1 VPPNAPADPQANS
14 YTVELLAALWA
25 AGSGASAAPWSG
37 ATIGW
42 LDLDLNPTAPLA
54 GDWSQFVPTVGKT
67 PAIMAFYENDI
78 VFAAGT
84 EAGFTAWGGSDA
96 STMWSYATPAMIK
109 QGQNG
114 GAVMLGSQTPY
125 YGNPCLYAAGSTVPT
140 GTTVAAV
147 NTAGQLVLASNTAF
161 VSGTAANFGHGV
173 LVCNDTGGG
182 GVATQLHTFTYTG
195 TSGST
200 ILTGVVVAGYS
211 GASIATGAAC
221 NPAQLQP
228 YTTALPAGAQTG
240 AWPLQWSSTAYTTLS
255 IGASTDWAAAQ
266 ALNSNG
272 NLNAILDSYVALA
285 NTLAANQVPL
295 ILRPFIEKDQS
306 GAYWFSQM
314 SWYPSLWKY
323 VVGYIT
329 GNGGFSGQPVSPT
342 PAHNVLFCF
351 SQSATSTANVNAA
364 SWITNMP
371 AGALV
376 DVLGIDVYNKSSL
389 NTLPSHA
396 RAVLNGVTGYRNIP
410 SGLSEFYGQLVSNNT
425 ASCYYS
431 GSAIDFSTLV
441 SGNTIQG
448 TVVPGLNS
456 TTTFAA
462 SGTLAIAT
470 AKGVQTLTYSA
481 VAVAGN
487 TRTFTVS
494 SAAGIPSG
502 SNSLAVSGGMVLV
515 DSTVVAAATCLTDI
529 NTSSGVSGNLYP
541 AYFVLWGGS
550 ESGLSML
557 YQASPTALMAGAGV
571 RNAPAIGRPGLL
583 PAMR

>member
-1 VPPNAPADPQANS
+1 
-14 YTVELLAALWA
+14 
-25 AGSGASAAPWSG
+25 
-37 ATIGW
+37 
-42 LDLDLNPTAPLA
+42 
-54 GDWSQFVPTVGKT
+54 
-67 PAIMAFYENDI
+67 
-78 VFAAGT
+78 
-84 EAGFTAWGGSDA
+84 
-96 STMWSYATPAMIK
+96 
-109 QGQNG
+109 
-114 GAVMLGSQTPY
+114 
-125 YGNPCLYAAGSTVPT
+125 
-140 GTTVAAV
+140 
-147 NTAGQLVLASNTAF
+147 
-161 VSGTAANFGHGV
+161 
-173 LVCNDTGGG
+173 
-182 GVATQLHTFTYTG
+182 
-195 TSGST
+195 
-200 ILTGVVVAGYS
+200 
-211 GASIATGAAC
+211 
-221 NPAQLQP
+221 
-228 YTTALPAGAQTG
+228 
-240 AWPLQWSSTAYTTLS
+240 
-255 IGASTDWAAAQ
+255 
-266 ALNSNG
+266 
-272 NLNAILDSYVALA
+272 
-285 NTLAANQVPL
+285 
-295 ILRPFIEKDQS
+295 
-306 GAYWFSQM
+306 
-314 SWYPSLWKY
+314 
-323 VVGYIT
+323 VGYIT

-448 TVVPGLNS
+448 TVVPGINS